1 MSLKKFKQMKEQGV
15 RQDDPEFLKAHNL
28 LTAISHQQHLA
39 RQRQA
44 YAQQQQQAQHRHQQQ
59 QQNGGNS
66 QAATNGINGKV
77 FPTTEPQLPC

>member
-1 MSLKKFKQMKEQGV
+1 MKEQGV

-44 YAQQQQQAQHRHQQQ
+44 YVQQQQQAQQQQHAQQQQQAQHRQQQQ
-59 QQNGGNS
+59 QQNGGTT
-66 QAATNGINGKV
+66 QAATNGINGN
-77 FPTTEPQLPC
+77 FLSQQ

>member
-1 MSLKKFKQMKEQGV
+1 MKEQGV

-44 YAQQQQQAQHRHQQQ
+44 YVQQQQHAQQQQQAQHRHQQQ
-59 QQNGGNS
+59 QQNGGTT
-66 QAATNGINGKV
+66 QAATNGINGN
-77 FPTTEPQLPC
+77 FLSQQ